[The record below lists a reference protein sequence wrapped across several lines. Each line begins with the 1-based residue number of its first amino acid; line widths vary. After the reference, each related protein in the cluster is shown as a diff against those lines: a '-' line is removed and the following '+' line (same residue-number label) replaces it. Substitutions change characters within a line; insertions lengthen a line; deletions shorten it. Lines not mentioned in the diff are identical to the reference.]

1 MSESIFNLIPQHDY
15 SNTSSLGDA
24 NPSKTR
30 PDFGLTYHQ
39 QNHSSKLGAKT
50 ISGMTAYELALAS
63 KFSESEEYHRA
74 PKITT
79 KPAVPVF
86 KKQSDLDPSEIARRR
101 QQAQMRGGQIA
112 NILGTTSGSKGSQ
125 RLAAE
130 NNKMSVKE
138 QSIINGLLKEQ
149 ESNPAKVQMG
159 KDNRAGKALVY
170 PGQKNFVEGNKN
182 SVAEHAARKVA
193 SMTLKENGPSKNTDS
208 FKNRPKG
215 QIPKYLIERKIE
227 MQVEKAMAEEVE
239 RKRNG
244 GLEVMPEVSRFT
256 ILFDLLKVSSDQ
268 AERLATLEELDRQK
282 RAALQELNS
291 IPPSKVT
298 ILILP
303 GPPLRLILEQAA
315 LEGYKAQAKKLEERL
330 KEIDKAVTLFSKKV
344 VYIQ

>member
-244 GLEVMPEVSRFT
+244 GLEVMPE
-256 ILFDLLKVSSDQ
+256 

-291 IPPSKVT
+291 IPPSK
-298 ILILP
+298 
-303 GPPLRLILEQAA
+303 AA